1 MWPSVKQ
8 PRTWFGTGQTDAAST
23 AVVLNLDSPRILQ
36 GGIDDPSFT
45 GVPRVNNTNL
55 QDSGLDDLTGAVP
68 CHPRTMNWE
77 DHFVWSG
84 DYLEIVPLTA
94 IGRVTIRELCLN
106 RTGIR
111 NVRRVLYVAGEH
123 PPKR

>member
-1 MWPSVKQ
+1 
-8 PRTWFGTGQTDAAST
+8 
-23 AVVLNLDSPRILQ
+23 
-36 GGIDDPSFT
+36 
-45 GVPRVNNTNL
+45 
-55 QDSGLDDLTGAVP
+55 
-68 CHPRTMNWE
+68 MNWE

-84 DYLEIVPLTA
+84 DYLEIMPLTA

-123 PPKR
+123 PPKRWCDVSRFGDTEAGRHLMVA